1 MLKKI
6 EFMSMKVGLMNIF
19 KGRMREHPEG
29 KKRMVCIR
37 KSLSQR
43 KFYSS

>member
-19 KGRMREHPEG
+19 KGRMRGRPEG
-29 KKRMVCIR
+29 KSIGSCIR